1 MEDAKFDFD
10 DALQFKILQLLIQDY
25 SWARSV
31 GLEII
36 EEKYFDN
43 EVYGK
48 IFVWIKYLI
57 DKYQCPPERYNLK
70 DCVDKVVNRGALSQD
85 LQITYNTIIDRCY
98 TPLDEATG
106 NIDYIKD
113 RALEFAKREK
123 FRQGLE
129 QSVSLLKMGPEAYEQ
144 AVPIMEKALSVG
156 AGIDLGMNLK
166 RDILNLPEIL
176 GKKYDKTN
184 MISSGLKGLDE
195 TIGGGWIR
203 GTLSLV
209 GGAPGSGKAINI
221 NTPILT
227 PNGWR
232 KAGEI
237 KVGDYLM
244 GADGKPTKVLNVFPQ
259 GVINNY
265 KVTFNDGY
273 STNCCSEHLWKV
285 AKSRSSYSK
294 KPSWKV
300 MTLREIMED
309 GLFKERKNPEGRQ
322 PQKKWRI
329 PLTEPVQFQEQKHLI
344 PSYVLG
350 VLIGDGCI
358 CNDRVEYIGPEEDIF
373 IYNKMSELVK
383 DSDCICL
390 KNVTCR
396 NQTCEHYRFATK
408 ISGKNLW
415 YRDIVRMGLNKKSG
429 EKFIPREYMFD
440 SAENR
445 IELLRGL
452 MDTDGCSDVRNRI
465 SFSTI
470 SNQLAQDVVELVQS
484 LGGMAHIR
492 TQDRTHRGKGIEY
505 DVVINLNHI
514 CPFSLPRKAKNWRET
529 NRKRYIAS
537 IEKQEDV
544 ESVCFKV
551 DNKDHL
557 FLLEH
562 YIVTHNSRTMAF
574 FAAEALKA
582 GKKVAFVTLELDED
596 ETLANVASSLTKMTW
611 WDIMDPD
618 PVKKQ
623 EYRDKVRRIDEAC
636 NSNLMVKF
644 YINKTISSQTIMAW
658 LMRLKSAENFTPD
671 VLIVDYMDL
680 LQPIEKPKAR
690 GDDSE
695 YSALGIVCFDLI
707 KVAKMF
713 NIPVISGTQLGRAG
727 WNLTGAEVISMA
739 SVSESAKKAFNCHNL
754 ITINRNPGEKELN
767 KARLYGAKCRTGHA
781 NTIVYCNY
789 DLGTCT
795 LSEVPEYDPTETVA
809 GAITV
814 KETTK

>member
-43 EVYGK
+43 EIYGK

-70 DCVDKVVNRGALSQD
+70 DCVDKVVNRGAISQD
-85 LQITYNTIIDRCY
+85 LQITYNTLIDRCY
-98 TPLDEATG
+98 APLDEATG

-156 AGIDLGMNLK
+156 AGMDLGMNLK
-166 RDILNLPEIL
+166 RDIINLPEIL

-209 GGAPGSGKAINI
+209 GGSPG
-221 NTPILT
+221 
-227 PNGWR
+227 
-232 KAGEI
+232 AG
-237 KVGDYLM
+237 
-244 GADGKPTKVLNVFPQ
+244 
-259 GVINNY
+259 
-265 KVTFNDGY
+265 
-273 STNCCSEHLWKV
+273 
-285 AKSRSSYSK
+285 KSR
-294 KPSWKV
+294 V
-300 MTLREIMED
+300 
-309 GLFKERKNPEGRQ
+309 
-322 PQKKWRI
+322 
-329 PLTEPVQFQEQKHLI
+329 
-344 PSYVLG
+344 
-350 VLIGDGCI
+350 
-358 CNDRVEYIGPEEDIF
+358 
-373 IYNKMSELVK
+373 
-383 DSDCICL
+383 
-390 KNVTCR
+390 
-396 NQTCEHYRFATK
+396 
-408 ISGKNLW
+408 
-415 YRDIVRMGLNKKSG
+415 
-429 EKFIPREYMFD
+429 
-440 SAENR
+440 
-445 IELLRGL
+445 
-452 MDTDGCSDVRNRI
+452 
-465 SFSTI
+465 
-470 SNQLAQDVVELVQS
+470 
-484 LGGMAHIR
+484 
-492 TQDRTHRGKGIEY
+492 
-505 DVVINLNHI
+505 
-514 CPFSLPRKAKNWRET
+514 
-529 NRKRYIAS
+529 
-537 IEKQEDV
+537 
-544 ESVCFKV
+544 
-551 DNKDHL
+551 
-557 FLLEH
+557 
-562 YIVTHNSRTMAF
+562 MAF
-574 FAAEALKA
+574 FAAEALKKY
-582 GKKVAFVTLELDED
+582 KKVAIVTLELDED

-623 EYRDKVRRIDEAC
+623 EYRDRVKRIEDAC
-636 NSNLMVKF
+636 NPNLMVKF

-671 VLIVDYMDL
+671 LLIVDYMDL
-680 LQPIEKPKAR
+680 LQPIEKPKAK

-695 YSALGIVCFDLI
+695 YSALGVVCFDLI